1 MIFVSLRYYFIR
13 SQFYLREC
21 SVSDDGETKSSKL
34 ARLSFLLLSL
44 FKRDRD
50 LVDVEEILRT
60 KYQLQGLEEE
70 YTSPDYTV

>member
-1 MIFVSLRYYFIR
+1 M
-13 SQFYLREC
+13 
-21 SVSDDGETKSSKL
+21 SDDGETKSSKL